1 MEKELKEGQKISQ
14 PDLSREG
21 WEKIGPYANL
31 VAFCK
36 DERTLFWDPET
47 KKIDQ
52 IF

>member
-1 MEKELKEGQKISQ
+1 MEKEFKERQKITQ
-14 PDLSREG
+14 TELFRKG

>member
-1 MEKELKEGQKISQ
+1 MEKELKEGQKITQ
-14 PDLSREG
+14 KELFRNG
-21 WEKIGPYANL
+21 WGKIGPYANL
-31 VAFCK
+31 VALCK